1 MPEKQNNGQN
11 PPKLD
16 RVQKGQAITADAWN
30 QIVDRLNQPLDVSIR
45 RTRRPKGKGGEPA
58 DPQKYTFA
66 TAADSTAETTGE
78 VNPLRFAPGEFYVA
92 NGTLNKKKTAY
103 TVLQNVTIVNNVL
116 TISTQTV
123 YL

>member
-1 MPEKQNNGQN
+1 MANEQNDGRN

-16 RVQKGQAITADAWN
+16 RVNVGDAITADAWN
-30 QIVDRLNQPLDVSIR
+30 QIVDRLNKPLDVSIR
-45 RTRRPKGKGGEPA
+45 RPKRQKGGGNA
-58 DPQKYTFA
+58 NPQEFTYA

-78 VNPLRFAPGEFYVA
+78 VNPLKFAPRQFYVA
-92 NGTLNKKKTAY
+92 NGTLNKKTTAY

>member
-1 MPEKQNNGQN
+1 MANEQNDGRN

-16 RVQKGQAITADAWN
+16 RVNVGDAITADAWN
-30 QIVDRLNQPLDVSIR
+30 QIVDRLNKPLDVSIR
-45 RTRRPKGKGGEPA
+45 RPKRQKGGGNA
-58 DPQKYTFA
+58 NPQEFTYA

-78 VNPLRFAPGEFYVA
+78 VNPLRFAPSQFYVA
-92 NGTLNKKKTAY
+92 NGTLNKKTTAY
-103 TVLQNVTIVNNVL
+103 TVLQNVAIVNNVL

>member
-1 MPEKQNNGQN
+1 MANEQNDGRN

-16 RVQKGQAITADAWN
+16 RVNVGDAITADAWN
-30 QIVDRLNQPLDVSIR
+30 QIVDRLNKPLDVSIR
-45 RTRRPKGKGGEPA
+45 RPKRQKGGGNA
-58 DPQKYTFA
+58 NPQEFTYA

-78 VNPLRFAPGEFYVA
+78 VNPLKFATGQFYVA
-92 NGTLNKKKTAY
+92 NGTLNKKTTAY

>member
-1 MPEKQNNGQN
+1 MAEKQNNGQV

-16 RVQKGQAITADAWN
+16 RVQRGQAITADAWN
-30 QIVDRLNQPLDVSIR
+30 QIVDRLNKPLDVSIR
-45 RTRRPKGKGGEPA
+45 RPKRQKGGGNA
-58 DPQKYTFA
+58 NPQEFTYA

-78 VNPLRFAPGEFYVA
+78 INPLRFAPSQFYVA
-92 NGTLNKKKTAY
+92 NGTLNKKTTAY

>member
-1 MPEKQNNGQN
+1 MADQQNDGRIE
-11 PPKLD
+11 PKLD
-16 RVQKGQAITADAWN
+16 RVQRGQAITAEAWN
-30 QIVDRLNQPLDVSIR
+30 KIVDRLNKPLDVTIR
-45 RTRRPKGKGGEPA
+45 RTRRPKGKGGTA
-58 DPQKYTFA
+58 NPQEFTYA

-78 VNPLRFAPGEFYVA
+78 VNPLKFASSQFYVA
-92 NGTLNKKKTAY
+92 NGTLNKKTTAY

>member
-1 MPEKQNNGQN
+1 MANEQNDGRN

-16 RVQKGQAITADAWN
+16 RVNVGDAITADAWN
-30 QIVDRLNQPLDVSIR
+30 QIVDRLNKPLDVSIR
-45 RTRRPKGKGGEPA
+45 RPKRQKGGGNA
-58 DPQKYTFA
+58 NPQEFTYA

>member
-1 MPEKQNNGQN
+1 MAEKQNNGQV

-16 RVQKGQAITADAWN
+16 RVQRGQAITADAWN
-30 QIVDRLNQPLDVSIR
+30 QIVDRLNKPLDVSIR
-45 RTRRPKGKGGEPA
+45 RPKRQKGGGNA
-58 DPQKYTFA
+58 NPQEFTYA

-78 VNPLRFAPGEFYVA
+78 VNPLRFAPSQFYVA
-92 NGTLNKKKTAY
+92 NGTLNKKTTAY
-103 TVLQNVTIVNNVL
+103 TVLQSVAIVNNVL

>member
-16 RVQKGQAITADAWN
+16 RVQRGQAITADAWN

-45 RTRRPKGKGGEPA
+45 RTKRPKGKGGN
-58 DPQKYTFA
+58 PQEFTYA

-78 VNPLRFAPGEFYVA
+78 VNPLKFATGQFYVA
-92 NGTLNKKKTAY
+92 NGTLNKKTTAY
-103 TVLQNVTIVNNVL
+103 TVLQSVSVVNNVL
-116 TISTQTV
+116 RISTQTV

>member
-1 MPEKQNNGQN
+1 MAEKQNNGQV

-16 RVQKGQAITADAWN
+16 RVQRGQAITADAWN

-45 RTRRPKGKGGEPA
+45 RTRRPKGKGGNA
-58 DPQKYTFA
+58 NPQEFTYA
-66 TAADSTAETTGE
+66 TAPDSTAETTGE
-78 VNPLRFAPGEFYVA
+78 VNPLKFAPGQFYVA
-92 NGTLNKKKTAY
+92 NGTLNKKTTAY

>member
-1 MPEKQNNGQN
+1 MANEQNDGRN

-16 RVQKGQAITADAWN
+16 RVNVGDAITADAWN
-30 QIVDRLNQPLDVSIR
+30 QIVDRLNKPLDVSIR
-45 RTRRPKGKGGEPA
+45 RPKRQKGGGNA
-58 DPQKYTFA
+58 NPQEFTYA

-78 VNPLRFAPGEFYVA
+78 VNPLRFAPSQFYVA
-92 NGTLNKKKTAY
+92 NGTLNKKTTAY
-103 TVLQNVTIVNNVL
+103 TVLQSVAIVNNVL

>member
-1 MPEKQNNGQN
+1 MAEKQNNGQN

-16 RVQKGQAITADAWN
+16 RVQKGQTITADAWN
-30 QIVDRLNQPLDVSIR
+30 QIVDRLNQPLDVSVR
-45 RTRRPKGKGGEPA
+45 RTRRPKGKGGNA
-58 DPQKYTFA
+58 NPQKFTYP

-78 VNPLRFAPGEFYVA
+78 VNPLRFAPTQFYVA
-92 NGTLNKKKTAY
+92 NGTLNKKTTAY

>member
-1 MPEKQNNGQN
+1 MPEKQNNGQV

-16 RVQKGQAITADAWN
+16 RVQRGQAITADAWN

-45 RTRRPKGKGGEPA
+45 RTKRPKGKGA
-58 DPQKYTFA
+58 DPQKFTFA
-66 TAADSTAETTGE
+66 TSEASTAETTGE
-78 VNPLRFAPGEFYVA
+78 VNPLKFAPTQFYVA
-92 NGTLNKKKTAY
+92 NGTLNKKTTAY
-103 TVLQNVTIVNNVL
+103 TVLQSVSVVNNVL

>member
-1 MPEKQNNGQN
+1 MAEKQNNGQV

-16 RVQKGQAITADAWN
+16 RVQRGQAITADAWT

-45 RTRRPKGKGGEPA
+45 RTKRPKGKGGN
-58 DPQKYTFA
+58 PQEFTYA

-78 VNPLRFAPGEFYVA
+78 VNPLKFATGQFYVA
-92 NGTLNKKKTAY
+92 NGTLTKKTTAY
-103 TVLQNVTIVNNVL
+103 TVLDQSTISNNVL
-116 TISTQTV
+116 KISTQTV

>member
-45 RTRRPKGKGGEPA
+45 RTKRPKGKGGNQQEFT
-58 DPQKYTFA
+58 YA

-78 VNPLRFAPGEFYVA
+78 INPLRFETGQFYVA
-92 NGTLNKKKTAY
+92 NGTLIKKTKLY
-103 TVLQNVTIVNNVL
+103 EIFDSITVSGNVL
-116 TISTQTV
+116 RITTKTV
-123 YL
+123 RI

>member
-1 MPEKQNNGQN
+1 MANEQNDGRN

-16 RVQKGQAITADAWN
+16 RVNVGDAITADAWN
-30 QIVDRLNQPLDVSIR
+30 QIVDRLNKPLDVSIR
-45 RTRRPKGKGGEPA
+45 RPKRQKGGGNA
-58 DPQKYTFA
+58 NPQEFTYA

-78 VNPLRFAPGEFYVA
+78 VNPLKFAPSQFYVA
-92 NGTLNKKKTAY
+92 NGTLNKKTTAY
-103 TVLQNVTIVNNVL
+103 TVLQSVSVVNNVL

>member
-1 MPEKQNNGQN
+1 MANKQNDGRN

-16 RVQKGQAITADAWN
+16 RVNVGDAITADAWN
-30 QIVDRLNQPLDVSIR
+30 QIVDRLNKPLDVSIR
-45 RTRRPKGKGGEPA
+45 RPKRQKGGGNA
-58 DPQKYTFA
+58 NPQEFTYA

-78 VNPLRFAPGEFYVA
+78 VNPLRFAPSQFYVA
-92 NGTLNKKKTAY
+92 NGTLNKKTTAY
-103 TVLQNVTIVNNVL
+103 TVLQNVAIVNNVL